1 MTKVD
6 AAKRLGVFMGRILG
20 FLVMISCFLLSSLAY
35 ADDALK
41 RVGGEF
47 VVSDIKRMNSGM
59 FEVTFAS
66 VLSEIKPSTLTLLS
80 DHVHVRLEKGLKL
93 RISAE
98 IAEVKGDTAHLKQ
111 ILLFMP
117 PPAGENQTLPI
128 WMLSSVYPTK
138 SLKGARYIEMHAPTA
153 DYQVM

>member
-1 MTKVD
+1 MDRVV
-6 AAKRLGVFMGRILG
+6 RLLVIVSSF
-20 FLVMISCFLLSSLAY
+20 FLCSLAF
-35 ADDALK
+35 AEDALK

-47 VVSDIKRMNSGM
+47 VVSDIKRTNSGM
-59 FEVTFAS
+59 FEVTFSSA
-66 VLSEIKPSTLTLLS
+66 LSDIQPSTLKLLS

-98 IAEVKGDTAHLKQ
+98 IAEVKGGIAYLKQ
-111 ILLFMP
+111 VLLFMP
-117 PPAGENQTLPI
+117 PPVGDSDTLPI
-128 WMLSSVYPTK
+128 WMLSSVYQTK